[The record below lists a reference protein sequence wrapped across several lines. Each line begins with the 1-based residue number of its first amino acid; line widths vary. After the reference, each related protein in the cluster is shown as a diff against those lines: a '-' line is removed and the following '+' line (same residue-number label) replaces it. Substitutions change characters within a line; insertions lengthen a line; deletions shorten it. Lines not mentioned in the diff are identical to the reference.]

1 MSHPTPHLA
10 RHDNLNEARDERYA
24 AEVRHAA
31 KISLCLTRRD
41 ALQMRLDNP
50 NLAEWLAWRPFAI
63 AELRVLEEVAGF
75 AAYGSAVHLY
85 TMGAANEA
93 AFLRRRARGLVVD
106 AFSWVH

>member
-10 RHDNLNEARDERYA
+10 RHDYLTEAHDERYA

-41 ALQMRLDNP
+41 AMQMRLDNP

-75 AAYGSAVHLY
+75 AGYGSDVHLY
-85 TMGAANEA
+85 TMGARQEA
-93 AFLRRRARGLVVD
+93 EFLRRRTLDLAVD
-106 AFSWVH
+106 AIGWMR